1 MNEDEG
7 PDDHFDR
14 LSDELLTLIFNK
26 VLDAKSLC
34 RCSVVSK
41 RFASLIPQTDNVSLI
56 VPSSNSSKPK
66 RGTFFIV
73 CLKYLVGKFITK
85 PLQFLYQTVVPKL
98 SVNSD
103 EDETYQF
110 TTEVLRN
117 FINIKR
123 LSIQLPCHGDELGSK
138 GTNYFL
144 RWKAE
149 FGRELESCV
158 VLGATSFHRS
168 SSTPSS
174 HKKHKQLHEP
184 MSATDELKTRVVWMI
199 SCLIAAST
207 RHWLLKQIIVD
218 SPMNPQSV
226 MISDSSKQGR
236 LIMGEEQFKELRRSM
251 NPTAPVERTMVPAVR
266 VKLWH
271 VPVLELPASGRVMNG
286 ATLIVIRPAERTMK
300 MESEDEGLGDCFEGE
315 EEEEDLREAVREML
329 KEKKPYK
336 IEMDSL

>member
-1 MNEDEG
+1 MNEDQG

-56 VPSSNSSKPK
+56 VPSSNSSKPN
-66 RGTFFIV
+66 R
-73 CLKYLVGKFITK
+73 
-85 PLQFLYQTVVPKL
+85 
-98 SVNSD
+98 D

-138 GTNYFL
+138 GTDYFL

-174 HKKHKQLHEP
+174 HKKRKQLHEP

-207 RHWLLKQIIVD
+207 RHWLLKQIIAD
-218 SPMNPQSV
+218 IPMNP
-226 MISDSSKQGR
+226 
-236 LIMGEEQFKELRRSM
+236 
-251 NPTAPVERTMVPAVR
+251 R
-266 VKLWH
+266 V
-271 VPVLELPASGRVMNG
+271 
-286 ATLIVIRPAERTMK
+286 
-300 MESEDEGLGDCFEGE
+300 
-315 EEEEDLREAVREML
+315 
-329 KEKKPYK
+329 
-336 IEMDSL
+336 